1 MLTYWLVGTFLVVG
15 NVLLFFVFWTLLLT
29 EGFVLLVLGD
39 ELLLQLHDRVL
50 DARPRQVLDSP
61 LRWSWRWIIE
71 TTSASISL
79 VLKAEGN

>member
-1 MLTYWLVGTFLVVG
+1 MLTYWLVGSFLVVS

-50 DARPRQVLDSP
+50 DARPGQVLDSP

-79 VLKAEGN
+79 VLKTEGN